1 MVVLAVKC
9 RVRVPETLCGAVTKV
24 RMVARQP
31 VLRGCGRPWLTRPRH
46 VISFSF
52 ATDGWEKSEEGG
64 LVNLSDYSFTNL
76 SVLNSYEHGWKVE
89 VQVKSRWGF
98 TLLLRRLLLGDLRK
112 QITQQLHVTRD
123 FNMTLFLDF
132 TTLNFEVVVG
142 GVVPEEKN
150 KVQGRK

>member
-9 RVRVPETLCGAVTKV
+9 RVRVQETLCGAVTKV
-24 RMVARQP
+24 RVVARQP
-31 VLRGCGRPWLTRPRH
+31 VLRGCGRSWLTGPRH
-46 VISFSF
+46 VISFRF
-52 ATDGWEKSEEGG
+52 ATDGWEKGEEGG

-76 SVLNSYEHGWKVE
+76 SVLNTYGHGWQVE

-98 TLLLRRLLLGDLRK
+98 TLLLRCLLLGDWRERM
-112 QITQQLHVTRD
+112 TQQLHVAQD
-123 FNMTLFLDF
+123 FHMTLFLDF
-132 TTLNFEVVVG
+132 TARNFEVVFG